1 MTTLEEQGGGRIFFS
16 STGRSLVEEDEI
28 VVLSV
33 GVDIGSSTSHL
44 VFSRIVL
51 ERLDSRYVVSARETF
66 YQSDIL
72 LTPYSAAEDID
83 AQALGAFIARQY
95 QDANVDPDEIDTGA
109 LILTGV
115 AVRRRNARN
124 IGELFARQAG
134 KMVAVSAGDS
144 LETVMAAHGS
154 GAVARSIRD
163 KATVMNIDVGGGTSK
178 IAICCDGRVSD
189 VTAVDVGARLVC
201 LDAHGQVVR
210 LEEAGRRFGAELGL
224 DLELGRQLSPEGGHR
239 LVALLADKLFEA
251 AMGGSPS
258 VRGGGL
264 LRLDPLTGSTSI
276 DQVTF
281 SGGVAEYIYGREAQ
295 SYGDLGAALAH
306 EIRAR
311 IPRFGAKLERSNEGI
326 RATVIGASQYTT
338 QVSGSTIFVSPLEA
352 LPLRNVP
359 VIAPALAL
367 DAEEI
372 DATAITSAIGTV
384 LRRLDLIDTDTPVA
398 LFVPWRGSATFQR
411 LENFCRGVI
420 AGLAG
425 VLARG
430 HPLVLAGDG
439 DVGGLMGIHLR
450 EELGLSNPIISVDGL
465 ELKEFDYIDI
475 GTMLPNSGAVP
486 VVIKSLIF
494 PASAAPGMEWRA
506 IQPVPAI

>member
-1 MTTLEEQGGGRIFFS
+1 
-16 STGRSLVEEDEI
+16 
-28 VVLSV
+28 
-33 GVDIGSSTSHL
+33 
-44 VFSRIVL
+44 
-51 ERLDSRYVVSARETF
+51 
-66 YQSDIL
+66 
-72 LTPYSAAEDID
+72 
-83 AQALGAFIARQY
+83 
-95 QDANVDPDEIDTGA
+95 
-109 LILTGV
+109 
-115 AVRRRNARN
+115 
-124 IGELFARQAG
+124 
-134 KMVAVSAGDS
+134 MVAVSAGDS

-178 IAICCDGRVSD
+178 IAICCDGRVSG

-210 LEEAGRRFGAELGL
+210 LEEAGRRFGAELAL
-224 DLELGRQLSPEGGHR
+224 DLEVGRQLSPEGGRR
-239 LVALLADKLFEA
+239 LAALLADKLFEA

-258 VRGGGL
+258 LSGGGL

-338 QVSGSTIFVSPLEA
+338 QVSGSTIFVSPFEA

-372 DATAITSAIGTV
+372 DATAIASAIGTV

>member
-1 MTTLEEQGGGRIFFS
+1 MTNGEAEGGRIFFS
-16 STGRSLVEEDEI
+16 STGRSLVDEDEI

-51 ERLDSRYVVSARETF
+51 ERLDSRYVVSTREAF

-72 LTPYSAAEDID
+72 LTPYAAEEEID
-83 AQALGAFIARQY
+83 AAALGAFIDRQY
-95 QDANVDPDEIDTGA
+95 RDANVDPDEIDTGA

-115 AVRRRNARN
+115 AVRRRNARR

-144 LETVMAAHGS
+144 LETVMAAHGA

-163 KATVMNIDVGGGTSK
+163 RATVMNVDVGGGTSK
-178 IAICCDGRVSD
+178 IAVCADGRVTD
-189 VTAVDVGARLVC
+189 VTALDVGARLIC
-201 LDAHGQVVR
+201 LDGGGRIVR
-210 LEEAGRRFGAELGL
+210 VEEAGRRFGAEIG
-224 DLELGRQLSPEGGHR
+224 
-239 LVALLADKLFEA
+239 VALEPGAPLGAEAARAMAARMAERLFEA
-251 AMGGSPS
+251 MEGASPTAAGS
-258 VRGGGL
+258 GL
-264 LRLDPLTGSTSI
+264 LRLDPLSSRAAI
-276 DQVTF
+276 DLVTF
-281 SGGVAEYIYGREAQ
+281 SGGVSEYIYGREAA
-295 SYGDLGAALAH
+295 SYGDLGVLLAQ

-311 IPRFGAKLERSNEGI
+311 AERWGPKLDRANEGI

-338 QVSGSTIFVSPLEA
+338 QVSGSTIYVSPLEA

-359 VIAPALAL
+359 VIAPAFAL
-367 DAEEI
+367 DADEI
-372 DATAITSAIGTV
+372 DSAVVADAIKAM
-384 LRRLDLIDTDTPVA
+384 LKRLDLGEAETPVA
-398 LFVPWRGSATFQR
+398 VFVPWRGSATFQR
-411 LENFCRGVI
+411 LDAFCQGVVD
-420 AGLAG
+420 GLAV
-425 VLARG
+425 VLADG

-450 EELGLSNPIISVDGL
+450 EEMQIENAIISVDGL
-465 ELKEFDYIDI
+465 DLKEFDYIDI

-494 PASAAPGMEWRA
+494 PANAAPGMEWQGAPRVVA
-506 IQPVPAI
+506 G